1 MPQFDPSS
9 FASQVFWL
17 AVTFIA
23 LYVVMARVVVP
34 RISEVLETRRRRIET
49 NLEKAEALKKDAAT
63 ALAAYEKAVGEA
75 RAQARG
81 LIAEAGQR
89 IAEAGQ
95 RQEAE
100 LAKKLAAQVADGEA
114 GIARALDAA
123 MAGVRD
129 AAAEAAAE
137 AQELLARYQRQQRE
151 VAGEAESIV
160 RHARDETKRMT
171 EEGQAKLEA
180 ALKRREAAA
189 RERIRRAEEQ
199 AMAVVRAR
207 AIDLAIAATR
217 QLLAQRLTPAK
228 DDALIDRA
236 IKELPARLH

>member
-9 FASQVFWL
+9 FASQIFWL

-34 RISEVLETRRRRIET
+34 RISEVLEMRRRRIET

-89 IAEAGQ
+89 IAETIA

-114 GIARALDAA
+114 GIARALEAA

-129 AAAEAAAE
+129 AAADAAADAAERLIGERLDRAEAAKAVD
-137 AQELLARYQRQQRE
+137 AVLKGPGR
-151 VAGEAESIV
+151 GEPS
-160 RHARDETKRMT
+160 
-171 EEGQAKLEA
+171 
-180 ALKRREAAA
+180 
-189 RERIRRAEEQ
+189 
-199 AMAVVRAR
+199 
-207 AIDLAIAATR
+207 
-217 QLLAQRLTPAK
+217 
-228 DDALIDRA
+228 
-236 IKELPARLH
+236 

>member
-23 LYVVMARVVVP
+23 LYVVMRRVVVP
-34 RISEVLETRRRRIET
+34 RIAEVLETRRRRIET
-49 NLEKAEALKKDAAT
+49 NLERAEALKKDAAT

-100 LAKKLAAQVADGEA
+100 LAKKLAAQVADSEA

-123 MAGVRD
+123 MAGVRE

-137 AQELLARYQRQQRE
+137 AAQRLIGERLE
-151 VAGEAESIV
+151 RAEAEKAV
-160 RHARDETKRMT
+160 D
-171 EEGQAKLEA
+171 A
-180 ALKRREAAA
+180 ALK
-189 RERIRRAEEQ
+189 
-199 AMAVVRAR
+199 VRGR
-207 AIDLAIAATR
+207 GE
-217 QLLAQRLTPAK
+217 P
-228 DDALIDRA
+228 
-236 IKELPARLH
+236 P